1 MARHIPPDHSQGDE
15 STLGGYMAVH
25 SRPAA
30 FEGSDGISYS
40 VEILAEETPGAE
52 GVWGAYLL
60 FLRWA
65 RIGEQVVEGH
75 IETDFLAWGSTEPE
89 ARDRIGRMPLGEVKT
104 VLEELLTARRSA
116 GRTRTWWD
124 AMRADDESA

>member
-1 MARHIPPDHSQGDE
+1 MARFVPPDHTQGDE

-25 SRPAA
+25 GRPAA

-40 VEILAEETPGAE
+40 VEILAEETAGAD

-65 RIGEQVVEGH
+65 RIGAQVVEGH
-75 IETDFLAWGSTEPE
+75 IETDFLAWGSTEAE
-89 ARDRIGRMPLGEVKT
+89 ARDRAGRMPLNEVQA
-104 VLEELLTARRSA
+104 VLENLLAARRPA
-116 GRTRTWWD
+116 RRTRTWWD
-124 AMRADDESA
+124 AMRTDDEPA

>member
-1 MARHIPPDHSQGDE
+1 MARFIPPDHSQGDE

-40 VEILAEETPGAE
+40 VEILAEETAGAE

-75 IETDFLAWGSTEPE
+75 IETDFLAWGSTESE
-89 ARDRIGRMPLGEVKT
+89 ARDRIARMPLSEVKG